1 MRYEEMEHFISLI
14 LYLFYVIFK
23 VMSDLSV
30 LLQRSN
36 KESLYVLGFIVNL
49 YAISLAKNDFIF
61 QY

>member
-1 MRYEEMEHFISLI
+1 MQYEEMEHFISLI